1 MRSKLVLAAALAAS
15 VLLSAGLTACGGSDT
30 ASSSAPPLPGASKLT
45 GVAQDGVALGDPDAP
60 RTLAVYADLQ
70 CPYCREWDEGELPAI
85 VQEHVRAGDVRVEFR
100 GLSFIGPESELG
112 LRAAL
117 AAGMQ
122 NHLWSLVN
130 VLYANQGAENGGWLT
145 DDSLRRFAGSISGLD
160 VDQLFSDMHSRQVDV
175 EMEKARAAAAEAGV
189 NSTPSFQVGPTGGT
203 LTVVSQDD
211 LHDALTR

>member
-1 MRSKLVLAAALAAS
+1 VRFKPLIAAAVAAVLAA
-15 VLLSAGLTACGGSDT
+15 GLVACGGNDN
-30 ASSSAPPLPGASKLT
+30 ASSSAVSLPGATELT
-45 GVAQDGVALGDPDAP
+45 GIAQQGVALGDPGAP

-70 CPYCREWDEGELPAI
+70 CPYCREWDEGELPGI
-85 VQEHVRAGDVRVEFR
+85 VRKHVRAGDVRLEFR
-100 GLSFIGPESELG
+100 GLAFIGPESELG

-130 VLYANQGAENGGWLT
+130 VLYANQGAENAGWLT
-145 DDSLRRFAGSISGLD
+145 EDSLRSFAGSIPGLD
-160 VDQLFSDMHSRQVDV
+160 VDQLFSDMQSREVALQ
-175 EMEKARAAAAEAGV
+175 MERARASAAEAGV

-203 LTVVSQDD
+203 LTLVSQND